1 MNNFCILYFL
11 KFYVMVK
18 LPEDAINDAETCSS
32 NKRLNLYIT
41 KVQLLVSWMKNLTV
55 FLQFYLITK
64 FLSQIQETCI
74 TGLYKIFT
82 GCRKLIINN
91 REWNS
96 DVASLLAVLS
106 DCTLWRDHYQT
117 VSMNFLVSFP
127 LPHFLDDLSK
137 QTQMSMMFQHDDC
150 PAD

>member
-1 MNNFCILYFL
+1 MNNFCNLHFL
-11 KFYVMVK
+11 KFYVMAE

-32 NKRLNLYIT
+32 NKRLYLYIT
-41 KVQLLVSWMKNLTV
+41 KVQLLVSWMKNLMV
-55 FLQFYLITK
+55 FLQFYLIIK

-74 TGLYKIFT
+74 TDLYKIFT
-82 GCRKLIINN
+82 GFRKLIINN

-96 DVASLLAVLS
+96 DVASLLVVLS
-106 DCTLWRDHYQT
+106 DCILWRDQCQT
-117 VSMNFLVSFP
+117 VYMNFLVSFP